1 MTVAP
6 VPGLLLD
13 ECVDRLLTVPA
24 FGPHR
29 SIVFSRDVV
38 PSAPDREILRLARE
52 RGLILVTEDVGFG
65 RLVFQ
70 KQLPPPAGI
79 ILIAL
84 DPMRRSER
92 AAYLTMR
99 APEALARAAGAFVT
113 ISPRRMRAR
122 DLPDGGPA

>member
-1 MTVAP
+1 MVASA
-6 VPGLLLD
+6 PGLLLD

-29 SIVFSRDVV
+29 PIVFSRDVI
-38 PSAPDREILRLARE
+38 PSAPDQEVLRFARE
-52 RGLILVTEDVGFG
+52 RGLILVTEDAGFG

-84 DPMRRSER
+84 DPMPRSER

-99 APEALARAAGAFVT
+99 APEALARASGAFVT
-113 ISPRRMRAR
+113 ISHRRVRAR
-122 DLPDGGPA
+122 NLPDDGQV